1 MAPAFQTNDLTR
13 TTLAL
18 LFIGILT
25 AASFWIL
32 HPFVTALVWATM
44 IVVSTWPLMLSI
56 QARLWERRS
65 LAVAVMTLLL
75 LMLLVVPFWLAIAT
89 IVERSEEIVGWTRS
103 LSSFSLPLPP
113 DWVGN
118 LPLVGR
124 RLAERWNQVAA
135 ISPAELSARLTPY
148 AGDAAKWFAGKAG
161 DIGLMIVQ
169 FLLTVIIAAILYAS
183 GEQAAA
189 GVRLFARRLAGQQGE
204 DAAIL
209 AAKAARGVAL
219 GVVVTALV
227 QSVLGGAG
235 LFFSGVPAAGLLM
248 AVMFMLCLAQV
259 GPSLVLI
266 PAVAWLFWQD
276 QVLWGSIM
284 VVWTIFVGT
293 IDNVIRPLLIKKGA
307 DLPLI
312 LIFAGVI
319 GGLFAFGIIGLF
331 IGPVVLAVTYTLLE
345 AWVIND
351 TGTPQSEPDTDETS

>member
-1 MAPAFQTNDLTR
+1 MKASVSQTNDLTR
-13 TTLAL
+13 SALAL
-18 LFIGILT
+18 LFIGILI

-44 IVVSTWPLMLSI
+44 IVISTWPLMLSV
-56 QARLWERRS
+56 QARLCGRRS
-65 LAVAVMTLLL
+65 LAVTFMTLTL
-75 LMLLVVPFWLAIAT
+75 LMVLVVPLWFSIVT
-89 IVERSEEIVGWTRS
+89 IVERSDDIVGWTRS
-103 LSSFSLPLPP
+103 LSTFSVPP
-113 DWVGN
+113 PPVWVGN
-118 LPLVGR
+118 LPVVGGK
-124 RLAERWNQVAA
+124 LTQKWNQVAA
-135 ISPAELSARLTPY
+135 ISPTELSERLTPFVGK
-148 AGDAAKWFAGKAG
+148 AVKWFAGKAG

-183 GEQAAA
+183 GEKAAA
-189 GVRLFARRLAGQQGE
+189 GVCLFARRLAGQQGE

-219 GVVVTALV
+219 GVVVTALI

-235 LFFSGVPAAGLLM
+235 LFVSGVPAAGLLT

-259 GPSLVLI
+259 GPGLVLV
-266 PAVAWLFWQD
+266 PAVIWLFWQD
-276 QVLWGSIM
+276 QTMWGGIM

-293 IDNVIRPLLIKKGA
+293 IDNFIRPMLIKKGA

-331 IGPVVLAVTYTLLE
+331 VGPVVLAVTYTLLE
-345 AWVIND
+345 NWVVNS
-351 TGTPQSEPDTDETS
+351 PATSGQGPVG

>member
-1 MAPAFQTNDLTR
+1 MAPASRTNDLTR
-13 TTLAL
+13 SALAL
-18 LFIGILT
+18 LFIGILI
-25 AASFWIL
+25 AACFWIL
-32 HPFVTALVWATM
+32 TPFITALIWATM
-44 IVVSTWPLMLSI
+44 IVISTWPLMLSM
-56 QARLWERRS
+56 QRWLWGRRS
-65 LAVAVMTLLL
+65 LAVTFMSLTLL
-75 LMLLVVPFWLAIAT
+75 MVLVVPLWFSIVT
-89 IVERSEEIVGWTRS
+89 IVERSDEIVGWTRS
-103 LSSFSLPLPP
+103 LSTFSVPPPP

-118 LPLVGR
+118 LPVVGGK
-124 RLAERWNQVAA
+124 LTQKWNEVAA
-135 ISPAELSARLTPY
+135 ISPTELSERLTPY
-148 AGDAAKWFAGKAG
+148 ARDAVKWFAGKAG

-183 GEQAAA
+183 GEKAAA
-189 GVRLFARRLAGQQGE
+189 GVCLFARRLAGQQGE

-227 QSVLGGAG
+227 QSVLGGTG
-235 LFFSGVPAAGLLM
+235 LFLSGVPAVGLLT

-259 GPSLVLI
+259 GPGLVLI

-276 QVLWGSIM
+276 QTMWGSIM

-293 IDNVIRPLLIKKGA
+293 IDNFIRPILIKKGA

-345 AWVIND
+345 NWVVK
-351 TGTPQSEPDTDETS
+351 GTSEQEPVTDETS

>member
-1 MAPAFQTNDLTR
+1 MAPASQTNDLTR
-13 TTLAL
+13 SALAL
-18 LFIGILT
+18 LFIGILI

-32 HPFVTALVWATM
+32 HPFITALIWATM
-44 IVVSTWPLMLSI
+44 IVVSTWPLMLSV
-56 QARLWERRS
+56 QTRLWGKRY
-65 LAVAVMTLLL
+65 LAVSVMTLLL
-75 LMLLVVPFWLAIAT
+75 LMVLVVPCFVSIVM
-89 IVERSEEIVGWTRS
+89 IVERSEVIVGWVRS
-103 LSSFSLPLPP
+103 LSSFSLPLLP
-113 DWVGN
+113 DWIGN

-124 RLAERWNQVAA
+124 KLAERWNQAAA

-148 AGDAAKWFAGKAG
+148 AGDAVKWFAGKAG
-161 DIGLMIVQ
+161 DFGLIIVQ

-183 GEQAAA
+183 GEKAAS
-189 GVRLFARRLAGQQGE
+189 GIRLFARRLAGQQGE

-227 QSVLGGAG
+227 QAVLGGTG
-235 LFFSGVPAAGLLM
+235 LFLSGVPAAGLLT

-259 GPSLVLI
+259 GPALVLI

-276 QVLWGSIM
+276 QTMWGSIM
-284 VVWTIFVGT
+284 VVWTIIVGT
-293 IDNVIRPLLIKKGA
+293 IDNFIRPMLIKKGA

-345 AWVIND
+345 NWVNK
-351 TGTPQSEPDTDETS
+351 GTSDQEPATDETS